1 MRNRGPFDDVFM
13 NFDDCPLLKLRD
25 SPSGREAWGRDR
37 PLSTKLPS
45 MPAMASLEGE
55 VVAGW
60 GTGMVCGEERSGR
73 KLEMKYLVLVPLYY
87 PSPCLSLSTKR
98 LLHSM
103 QSSIFYSYANQI
115 SGTRRKTTSA
125 VVIISPP
132 GIEKE
137 RKSREGEEQKRT
149 PFFSPSSLLR
159 KNPEGKK
166 KALGFKWF

>member
-1 MRNRGPFDDVFM
+1 MTSFM
-13 NFDDCPLLKLRD
+13 NFDDCPLLKMRD
-25 SPSGREAWGRDR
+25 SPSGREARGRDR

-103 QSSIFYSYANQI
+103 QSSFFIHMQI
-115 SGTRRKTTSA
+115 ILAVLGENDFWGRHNFTSGNRE
-125 VVIISPP
+125 
-132 GIEKE
+132 GEE
-137 RKSREGEEQKRT
+137 EREGEEQKRA